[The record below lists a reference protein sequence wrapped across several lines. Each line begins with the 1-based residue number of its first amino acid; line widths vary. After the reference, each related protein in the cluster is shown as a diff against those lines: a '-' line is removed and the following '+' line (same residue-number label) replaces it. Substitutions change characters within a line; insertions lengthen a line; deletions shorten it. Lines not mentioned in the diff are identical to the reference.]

1 VILGIDASNIRFGGG
16 ITHLL
21 ELIRAAEPAAHGFSK
36 VILWSGRSTLDRIDE
51 RPWLVKVHLPVLDRS
66 LLHRARWQRFALS
79 ALARRAGCDVLF
91 VPGGSF
97 AGTFHPIVTMSR
109 NLLPFEWR
117 ELRRYGWSWMTL
129 KSLLQRVIQARTFRH
144 ADGLIYLT
152 RYARSTVEK
161 AVRVA
166 NGRSTIIPHGI
177 DARFSLP
184 PREQR
189 DIEDFSAE
197 RPFRILY
204 VSIVEMYKHQWCVAR
219 AVARLR
225 ADSLPVALDL
235 VGPAYAPALKVLRRA
250 LAQVD
255 PAGEFIHYSGLVPHA
270 LLHEQYSQHDL
281 CVFASSCEN
290 MPNILLEGMASG
302 LPIACSR
309 RGPMPE
315 VLGEAGVYF
324 DPESPDSIA
333 AALRQLIDSRQLREQ
348 MARASFERVQVYSW
362 RRCAEETFR
371 FLSSVGGERA

>member
-1 VILGIDASNIRFGGG
+1 MILGIDASNIRFGGG

-21 ELIRAAEPAAHGFSK
+21 ELIRAAEPADHGFSK

-51 RPWLVKVHLPVLDRS
+51 RPWLIKAHLPVLDRG
-66 LLHRARWQRFALS
+66 LLQRARWQRFALS
-79 ALARRAGCDVLF
+79 ALARQAGCDVLF

-97 AGTFHPIVTMSR
+97 AGAFHPVVTMSR

-129 KSLLQRVIQARTFRH
+129 KLLMLRTIQARTFRH

-152 RYARSTVEK
+152 RYARSTVERT
-161 AVRVA
+161 VRVA
-166 NGRSTIIPHGI
+166 NGRSAIIPHGI
-177 DARFSLP
+177 DGRFSLP

-189 DIEDFSAE
+189 GIGDFSAE

-204 VSIVEMYKHQWCVAR
+204 VSIVDMYKHQWCVAR

-225 ADSLPVALDL
+225 AEGLPVALDL
-235 VGPAYAPALKVLRRA
+235 VGPAYAPALKLLRRT

-255 PAGEFIHYSGLVPHA
+255 PAGEFIHYSGLVPHG
-270 LLHEQYSQHDL
+270 LLHERYRQHDL

-309 RGPMPE
+309 LGPMPE

-348 MARASFERVQVYSW
+348 MARASFERVGVYSW

-371 FLSSVGGERA
+371 FLASVGGEGA